1 MLNDAR
7 EGIINCI
14 IVKDLSRFGR
24 NMGWIQVYLSDLLP
38 KLKVRFISINDNID
52 SNDSEE
58 YYYELDVKFITMMY
72 EYYAIEGS
80 KKVKQIKHMQQLNG
94 QYIGVS
100 APYGYLKDSKD
111 NHKLIIDKYASEII
125 KRIFKMA
132 LELKS
137 KNEIVDIL
145 NKEEIYT
152 PSRYK
157 AEVIK
162 VTSKLTK
169 QSSKWTTEMIREI
182 LNNEVYIGNM
192 VQGKVTKPRR
202 KSSNRIKTKKEDW
215 ILIENTHEP
224 IISKEDFEMVQR
236 ILNYSPLMLKS
247 DDILLRYL
255 KCPDC
260 GSKFYKKKTKYNEY
274 YYCNNYR
281 KKRMYQSF
289 NC

>member
-1 MLNDAR
+1 M
-7 EGIINCI
+7 
-14 IVKDLSRFGR
+14 
-24 NMGWIQVYLSDLLP
+24 
-38 KLKVRFISINDNID
+38 
-52 SNDSEE
+52 
-58 YYYELDVKFITMMY
+58 T
-72 EYYAIEGS
+72 
-80 KKVKQIKHMQQLNG
+80 
-94 QYIGVS
+94 
-100 APYGYLKDSKD
+100 
-111 NHKLIIDKYASEII
+111 
-125 KRIFKMA
+125 

-162 VTSKLTK
+162 VTSKSTN

-192 VQGKVTKPRR
+192 VQGKVIKPRR
-202 KSSNRIKTKKEDW
+202 KSNKRVKTKKEDW
-215 ILIENTHEP
+215 IVVENTHEP

-236 ILNYSPLMLKS
+236 ILNYCPLMLKS
-247 DDILLRYL
+247 DDILLRYI

-281 KKRMYQSF
+281 KKECTNHSIVKSMLEGMVLEDLKNRINKDIKELTKELVESTVNVIYVYG
-289 NC
+289 NGKVEIDYKV